1 MMHDKT
7 SRASLTTGLA
17 LLAVTPALAQT
28 PPDAGQVL
36 QQSQDRQVAPLESSV
51 ELELDGEPLTEDE
64 PGGAE
69 VTLQEV
75 RFRGNTLFDA
85 ERLRAVLG
93 EAADQPQDMAGLQQL
108 ANRISQFY
116 RDKGYPFAR
125 ALLPAQDLG
134 SGILTIEVVEG
145 NYDRVYTS
153 GPERLANELQP
164 WLTPLE
170 PDTPIASAPLE
181 RRLLLLDDLPGV
193 AATPVMRP
201 GRRTG
206 TGELEVEVRPTQ
218 GVTGLV
224 GADNHGSRYS
234 GEYRG
239 RTRINMNRLARVGD
253 ELSLTALYSSE
264 DTWLGNLRYESPIG
278 VSGLRGALGYA
289 HTDYTLGQGFEG
301 YIGTADVYS
310 AELHYPLLRR
320 QHGNVS
326 VSARYQYKELD
337 DEVEFA
343 DYRRATESHGLP
355 LSLEFDARDALGQ
368 GGITFGA
375 LTLTPG
381 KLERSAPGIPNS
393 DYGFTKTTLDVARL
407 QALGKGFEVYARI
420 NAQWADRD
428 DLDSSESFNLGGPNS
443 VRAYP
448 VGEGSDSC
456 GWLAQFELRYNAGL
470 GFAPYAFYDAGR
482 TPDGGEDPGEARELA
497 GAGVG
502 LRYRAGDFTLNVA
515 SAWKTQGGNAQSEGR
530 QRDPRV
536 WASMSY
542 RF

>member
-116 RDKGYPFAR
+116 RDNGYPFAR

-134 SGILTIEVVEG
+134 SGVLTIEVVEG

-181 RRLLLLDDLPGV
+181 RRLLLLGDLPGV

-218 GVTGLV
+218 RVTGLV

-239 RTRINMNRLARVGD
+239 RTRINMNRLARIGD

-301 YIGTADVYS
+301 YTGTADVYS

-320 QHGNVS
+320 QQGNVS

-381 KLERSAPGIPNS
+381 TLERSAPGMANS

-407 QALGKGFEVYARI
+407 QALGNGFEVYARI
-420 NAQWADRD
+420 NAQWSDRD

-448 VGEGSDSC
+448 VGEGSDSR
-456 GWLAQFELRYNAGL
+456 GWLAQFEVRYNAGW

-515 SAWKTQGGNAQSEGR
+515 SAWKTQGGDAQSEGR

>member
-1 MMHDKT
+1 MHDKT

-116 RDKGYPFAR
+116 RDNGYPFAR

-134 SGILTIEVVEG
+134 SGVLTIEVVEG

-181 RRLLLLDDLPGV
+181 RRLLLLGDLPGV

-218 GVTGLV
+218 RVTGLV

-239 RTRINMNRLARVGD
+239 RTRINMNRLARIGD

-301 YIGTADVYS
+301 YTGTADVYS

-320 QHGNVS
+320 QQGNVS

-381 KLERSAPGIPNS
+381 TLERSAPGMANS

-407 QALGKGFEVYARI
+407 QALGNGFEVYARI
-420 NAQWADRD
+420 NAQWSDRD

-448 VGEGSDSC
+448 VGEGSDSR
-456 GWLAQFELRYNAGL
+456 GWLAQFEVRYNAGW

-515 SAWKTQGGNAQSEGR
+515 SAWKTQGGDAQSEGR

>member
-116 RDKGYPFAR
+116 RDKGYLFAR

-170 PDTPIASAPLE
+170 PGTPIASAPLE
-181 RRLLLLDDLPGV
+181 RRLLLLGDLPGV

-218 GVTGLV
+218 RVTGLV

-239 RTRINMNRLARVGD
+239 RTRINMNRLARIGD

-301 YIGTADVYS
+301 YTGTADVYS

-320 QHGNVS
+320 QQGNVS

-355 LSLEFDARDALGQ
+355 LNLEFDARDALGQ

-381 KLERSAPGIPNS
+381 KLERSAPGMANS

-448 VGEGSDSC
+448 VGEGSDSR
-456 GWLAQFELRYNAGL
+456 GWLAQFELRYNAGR

-497 GAGVG
+497 GAGLG

-515 SAWKTQGGNAQSEGR
+515 SAWKTQGGDAQSEGR

>member
-116 RDKGYPFAR
+116 RDNGYPFAR

-134 SGILTIEVVEG
+134 SGVLTIEVVEG

-181 RRLLLLDDLPGV
+181 RRLLLLGDLPGV

-218 GVTGLV
+218 RVTGLV

-239 RTRINMNRLARVGD
+239 RTRINMNRLARIGD

-301 YIGTADVYS
+301 YTGTADVYS
-310 AELHYPLLRR
+310 AELYYPLLRR
-320 QHGNVS
+320 QQGNVS

-381 KLERSAPGIPNS
+381 KLERSAPGMPNS

-407 QALGKGFEVYARI
+407 QALGNGFEVYARI
-420 NAQWADRD
+420 NAQWSDRD

-448 VGEGSDSC
+448 VGEGSDRR
-456 GWLAQFELRYNAGL
+456 GWLAQFELRYNAGR

-515 SAWKTQGGNAQSEGR
+515 SAWKTQGGDAQSEGR